1 MGATY
6 TRQSDYSDGD
16 TITAADTND
25 EFDQLLAAF
34 AASSGHTHDG
44 TTAEGGPVTKLLG
57 NTLTFGAGT
66 SGTDITITF
75 DGETND
81 GVFKWMEDEDYFE
94 FSDDILIASTEKIQ
108 FRDTAIY
115 INSSADGQLDLV
127 ADTEI
132 QIAATTVDIN
142 GAVEISGTTAQVGV
156 LTTTATQV
164 ATGGITSGSNI
175 VSDTDSTDDLG
186 TTSVRWA
193 NLYVDAITAT
203 DQITATGFTGTLDGI
218 LGSGSAAAATVTT
231 LDTSG
236 AVNLNLVTDS
246 TSSTSGALIVD
257 GGVGIAKKLY
267 VGTDLDVDG
276 TTNLD
281 VVDIDGAVDMAS
293 TLAVAGVLT
302 GASLDISG
310 DIDIDGTANLD
321 IVDIDGAV
329 DMATTLAVAGNV
341 DFNGD
346 LDVDGTT
353 NLDVVDIDGA
363 VDMASTLQVDGAIT
377 NSSTIVSA
385 GKITADAGID
395 IDNFNIDG
403 TTIAL
408 SSGNLDIDVAGNVTI
423 DADGG
428 TVTFADGGA
437 SLGTITSSGYSG
449 TAAVATTVT
458 ITDNESTNENNAIVF
473 TSGGDLDGG
482 NIGLESD
489 GDLKYNPSTGTLS
502 ATNISVSGTFS
513 TVDSVTMSAN
523 NAVIFEGATADAHET
538 TLTVVDATA
547 DRTITLPNVS
557 GTVPVLAAASNT
569 QVTSTPEEL
578 NLLDGITAGTVSASL
593 AVIADSNKDIT
604 GFRNV
609 TLTGE
614 LDAGSLDV
622 SGDIDVDGTTN
633 LDVVDIDGAVDM
645 ASTLTVA
652 GVVDITDTTDSS
664 DATGDTG
671 ALRTEGGASIAK
683 KLYVGTDLDVDG
695 TANLDI
701 VDIDGAVDM
710 ASTLTVGGVVSVT
723 DGSAASPAITNTGD
737 TNTGIYWLDAD
748 KIAVTTA
755 GSTRLSID
763 SNGFFDVTGAG
774 NDIARFSGAN
784 SAALFIRNDTANQF
798 ILHTSTDDALVL
810 GTGGNNDRLT
820 IDSAGAATFSGTL
833 TSTGKI
839 TADAGIDIDN
849 FNIDGTTIALSSGN
863 MTLDAAGSI
872 LLDSADGGS
881 TQFQDSGTAF
891 GNIYASSGNML
902 MKSTQSD
909 KDMTFQGNDGGSQ
922 INALVLDMSA
932 AGAATF
938 NNDVT
943 AFSDERLKSNI
954 TTIPDALSKV
964 SEMRGVHYVR
974 NETGKDSTGVI
985 AQELQ
990 KIAPELVLT
999 AEDEM
1004 GTLSVNYGNITGYL
1018 IEAIKELSA
1027 RVKELESK

>member
-66 SGTDITITF
+66 SGTDITITS

-964 SEMRGVHYVR
+964 REMRGVHYVR